1 MAQYSE
7 WLLRRRFRLVA
18 VLLIQC
24 AVVVTCVGL
33 TAYAA
38 SRVQE
43 QQVRDAMTER
53 VLAVAHS
60 LAELEQ
66 VQDAI
71 ERDDPEQ
78 ELQPLTEL
86 IQQAS
91 GVDYVVI
98 SDSDGIRLT
107 HPEPAERGRPVSTDP
122 AAVLAGATF
131 VGTEEGTLGPTLRAK
146 VPVYRDGVVIGAASV
161 GVLETEIAADLRS
174 SLAAMAPWVL
184 LAVVVGL
191 IGAAGVSGA
200 VGVRVR
206 RLEAENAELGEQRR
220 LSRAL
225 REQTHEFRTRIH
237 AIYGLVESGDVDG
250 ALGYL
255 AELAPLT
262 GTDTRDGVVED
273 PRMRAVLGA
282 MIAEYA
288 AQGGRLEIDPL
299 TSMSAGALEGD
310 DVSLVANLVLN
321 AMEAAGPGGHV
332 HVLVVADEF
341 GTEVAVGD
349 DGPGLDPEALP
360 TLMEHG
366 YTTKEKGDQHATRG
380 VGLAVVWQIVRDR
393 GGDIE
398 VGRSPDGGALFT
410 VRLPASPGGEA
421 ARGRASHDRASHD
434 RASHDRARH
443 RRALRYRGGASVRGR
458 R

>member
-1 MAQYSE
+1 MAQYPE
-7 WLLRRRFRLVA
+7 WLLRQRFRLVV

-24 AVVVTCVGL
+24 AVVLTCVGL

-43 QQVRDAMTER
+43 RQVRDAMTER

-60 LAELEQ
+60 LAGLEQ
-66 VQDAI
+66 VRDAI

-98 SDSDGIRLT
+98 SDSDGIRIT
-107 HPEPAERGRPVSTDP
+107 HPVPGERGRPVSTDP
-122 AAVLAGATF
+122 EAVLAGSTF
-131 VGTEEGTLGPTLRAK
+131 VGTEEGTIGLTLRAK

-161 GVLETEIAADLRS
+161 GVLESEIAADLRS
-174 SLAAMAPWVL
+174 SLGAMAPWVL
-184 LAVVVGL
+184 LAVLVGL
-191 IGAAGVSGA
+191 IGAAGVSRA

-237 AIYGLVESGDVDG
+237 AVYGLVESGEVDE
-250 ALGYL
+250 ALEYL
-255 AELAPLT
+255 AELAPVS
-262 GTDTRDGVVED
+262 GTDIRDGVIED

-282 MIAEYA
+282 MVAEYHS
-288 AQGGRLEIDPL
+288 QGGRLEIDPL
-299 TSMSAGALEGD
+299 TSTSVGALGGD
-310 DVSLVANLVLN
+310 EVSLIANLVLN

-332 HVLVVADEF
+332 RVLLVADEF

-349 DGPGLDPEALP
+349 DGPGLDPDTLP
-360 TLMEHG
+360 MVMEHG
-366 YTTKEKGDQHATRG
+366 YSTKQPGDRHATRG

-398 VGRSPDGGALFT
+398 VGRSSAGGALFT
-410 VRLPASPGGEA
+410 VRLPASPGGKV
-421 ARGRASHDRASHD
+421 GGDRAVRD
-434 RASHDRARH
+434 RSSE
-443 RRALRYRGGASVRGR
+443 SVKGR
-458 R
+458 RG